1 MTAAGNK
8 KRIIPLLL
16 SAFLSVC
23 FTLSALAASDI
34 PYSKLYRRISMDFK
48 DASLKDVLK
57 IFSQQAGLNFVA
69 AQDIEGVNLT
79 LYLDNVTVKQALD
92 NLLSANNLVYDFE
105 PDSNIFLVKKN
116 LLPEIKT
123 VTRVFYLKFA
133 YVPGSGL
140 EQGAG
145 GSAATSAGSSSS
157 AGSGGSTSTATGSN
171 TGAGQKGGS
180 KSNIVE
186 VIKTVLSEYGR
197 VDVDVRTN
205 SLIVT
210 DLPLKFLVIEEV
222 IAKLDVPLPQVMIEV
237 EILDVNKNITDKL
250 GIEWPSSL
258 LELDLTGGDRQTK
271 FPFGDRGS
279 ITGSTHFGPS
289 VLSVINAKLA
299 LNFLKT
305 QTDTKFLARP
315 RILTLSNETAEI
327 KIATDEAV
335 GVKTTTT
342 SAGGGTGSSTAEAE
356 RAQTGVVLRVTPQ
369 VNLETGEINMF
380 VNPKVSEAD
389 VGEQLTIEGKN
400 YQYRNP
406 EERSTK
412 SIIRVKDGETVMIGG
427 LIRTRKKDVRKK
439 TFILSD
445 IPILGVLFRNKD
457 ISNTDRELVV
467 FLTPHILKDSYMSLS
482 KGLEVSDLSAAS
494 SQEQALSKKEALSGR
509 DLEINKLLQEYEV
522 K

>member
-8 KRIIPLLL
+8 KRIILLLL

-69 AQDIEGVNLT
+69 AKDIEDVNLT

-92 NLLSANNLVYDFE
+92 NLLSANNLVYDFDS
-105 PDSNIFLVKKN
+105 DSNIFLVKKN

-123 VTRVFYLKFA
+123 LTRVFYLKFA

-145 GSAATSAGSSSS
+145 VSTATSAGSSSS
-157 AGSGGSTSTATGSN
+157 AGSGQGTGSS
-171 TGAGQKGGS
+171 AGSSSAKGGS
-180 KSNIVE
+180 RSNIVE

-205 SLIVT
+205 SLIIT
-210 DLPLKFLVIEEV
+210 DLPGKFSVIEEV

-258 LELDLTGGDRQTK
+258 LELDVTGGDRQTK

-342 SAGGGTGSSTAEAE
+342 SAGGATGSSTAEAE
-356 RAQTGVVLRVTPQ
+356 RVQTGVVLRVTPQ

-380 VNPKVSEAD
+380 VNPIVSEAD
-389 VGEQLTIEGKN
+389 IGEQFTVESKS

-412 SIIRVKDGETVMIGG
+412 SVIRVKDGETVMIGG

-445 IPILGVLFRNKD
+445 IPILGVLFRSKD

-482 KGLEVSDLSAAS
+482 KGLEVSDLAAGKAL
-494 SQEQALSKKEALSGR
+494 EQALSKKEALSGR
-509 DLEINKLLQEYEV
+509 DLEIDKLLQEYEV

>member
-16 SAFLSVC
+16 SVFLSLFFV
-23 FTLSALAASDI
+23 LNALAASDI

-92 NLLSANNLVYDFE
+92 NLLSANNLVYDFDS
-105 PDSNIFLVKKN
+105 DSNIFLVKKN

-123 VTRVFYLKFA
+123 LTRVFYLKFA

-145 GSAATSAGSSSS
+145 GSAATSADSSSS
-157 AGSGGSTSTATGSN
+157 AGSGQGTGSN
-171 TGAGQKGGS
+171 AGVSQKGGA

-327 KIATDEAV
+327 KIATDEAI
-335 GVKTTTT
+335 GIRTTTT
-342 SAGGGTGSSTAEAE
+342 SAGGSTGSSTAQAE
-356 RAQTGVVLRVTPQ
+356 RAQTGVALRVTPQ
-369 VNLETGEINMF
+369 VNLETGEINLF

-389 VGEQLTIEGKN
+389 IGEQFTVESKN

-412 SIIRVKDGETVMIGG
+412 SVIRVKDGETVMIGG
-427 LIRTRKKDVRKK
+427 LIRTRKKDIRKK

-445 IPILGVLFRNKD
+445 IPILGALFRNKD
-457 ISNTDRELVV
+457 ISDTDRELVV
-467 FLTPHILKDSYMSLS
+467 FLTPHILKDSYLSLS
-482 KGLEVSDLSAAS
+482 KGLEVSDSAAAS

>member
-16 SAFLSVC
+16 SVFLSLFFV
-23 FTLSALAASDI
+23 LNALAASDI

-92 NLLSANNLVYDFE
+92 NLLSANNLVYDFDS
-105 PDSNIFLVKKN
+105 DSNIFLVKKN

-123 VTRVFYLKFA
+123 LTRVFYLKFA

-145 GSAATSAGSSSS
+145 GSAATSADSSSS
-157 AGSGGSTSTATGSN
+157 AGNGQGTGSN
-171 TGAGQKGGS
+171 AGVSQKGGA

-258 LELDLTGGDRQTK
+258 LELDLTGGDRQTR

-327 KIATDEAV
+327 KIATDEAI
-335 GVKTTTT
+335 GIRTTTT
-342 SAGGGTGSSTAEAE
+342 SAGGSTGSSTAQAE

-369 VNLETGEINMF
+369 VNLETGEINLF

-389 VGEQLTIEGKN
+389 IGEQFTVESKN

-412 SIIRVKDGETVMIGG
+412 SVIRVKDGETVMIGG
-427 LIRTRKKDVRKK
+427 LIRTRKKDIRKK

-445 IPILGVLFRNKD
+445 IPILGALFRNKD

-467 FLTPHILKDSYMSLS
+467 FLTPHILKDSYLSLS
-482 KGLEVSDLSAAS
+482 KGLEVSDSAAAS